1 MKKIN
6 ASNLRW
12 VSRHI
17 QLLFLCLLDSNTNNL
32 AWNAIRNRPKTRG
45 LKIESSRRVLSCCQ
59 PTFDRSAVGDDRSS
73 TTLKREANYHRS
85 SKHTLNSDRL
95 VGITLCPARGSH
107 LGSGLYQQLMKS
119 LSEGFISECMGT
131 ILNRIP
137 CLPKS
142 PRCIVLSM
150 PIAQKKSSKTEFVFY
165 RYLNF
170 VRQAFRKGSEMNED
184 LFIWGKVFS

>member
-1 MKKIN
+1 M
-6 ASNLRW
+6 L
-12 VSRHI
+12 
-17 QLLFLCLLDSNTNNL
+17 
-32 AWNAIRNRPKTRG
+32 
-45 LKIESSRRVLSCCQ
+45 
-59 PTFDRSAVGDDRSS
+59 
-73 TTLKREANYHRS
+73 

-137 CLPKS
+137 CLPRS

-150 PIAQKKSSKTEFVFY
+150 PIAQK
-165 RYLNF
+165 NQA
-170 VRQAFRKGSEMNED
+170 RQSLDSTDKYILCGKHFEREMDVD
-184 LFIWGKVFS
+184 LFIRREKFP